1 MDDRGAL
8 WCEVPSSV
16 SARRYAWKRV
26 SPLAW
31 SLCFFFDYIAVE
43 ELVAS
48 GSEDAQAGG
57 NSVFSA

>member
-1 MDDRGAL
+1 MVR
-8 WCEVPSSV
+8 
-16 SARRYAWKRV
+16 SAFIGEREEICMEA
-26 SPLAW
+26 SE
-31 SLCFFFDYIAVE
+31 SLGMEFMFLFDYIAVE